1 MKTAYVLLDVGSTS
15 IKTALVETDSTSLQY
30 LSSINT
36 PDFIRPNLYSREL
49 LPDVLLPVCL
59 KLLQKMA
66 TLEYK
71 FTGLLITGQMG
82 GWVLTDLQ
90 NKPKSN
96 IVSWQDNRSMIPN
109 SHSASSYSLFEN
121 LYKSDL
127 MALNGREFRSGL
139 PILGMY
145 ADFENISRLGSD
157 MRFHSIISWIGSQ
170 LCTEYRF
177 VSHSTDAAA
186 SGFLDVENNSWMPIS
201 REILPLTLDLPSV
214 VNEVTSIGYSEILGC
229 PVYTPVGDQQSSLY
243 GIELSN
249 KQIAINLGTGAQI
262 SKLDDG
268 FSSDEIQTRPYFKGE
283 FIATKTH
290 LPGGRAITAF
300 LKMIVGS
307 DPTEADFRWMN
318 NQIDRLD
325 TYSPVDVENFES
337 EILFH
342 KDLLI
347 ENKGKLAGDVLKS
360 IATKYLE
367 VIAKFEPNS
376 VYEILVA
383 GGVGTKMDKIARKVA
398 DSLNL
403 KIKFASTEETTLQ
416 GLANIREILN

>member
-1 MKTAYVLLDVGSTS
+1 MENAYVLLDVGSTS
-15 IKTALVETDSTSLQY
+15 IKTALVKTNSTSLQY

-36 PDFIRPNLYSREL
+36 PDLIKPNLYCREL
-49 LPDVLLPVCL
+49 PPDVLLHVCL
-59 KLLQKMA
+59 KMLEKMSNM
-66 TLEYK
+66 EYK
-71 FTGLLITGQMG
+71 YIGLLITGQMG

-90 NKPKSN
+90 NKTKSN

-109 SHSASSYSLFEN
+109 SQSANAYGFFEN
-121 LYKSDL
+121 LFKSNL
-127 MALNGREFRSGL
+127 MALNGREFRPGL

-145 ADFENISRLGSD
+145 ADTKNLSRFGNDL
-157 MRFHSIISWIGSQ
+157 RFHSIISWIGSQ
-170 LCTEYRF
+170 LCTNYRF

-186 SGFLDVENNSWMPIS
+186 SGFLDIDNNSWIPIS
-201 REILPLTLDLPSV
+201 KEILPITLDLPNV
-214 VNEVTSIGYSEILGC
+214 VNEVTSIGYSEILDC

-243 GIELSN
+243 GIELST

-268 FSSDEIQTRPYFKGE
+268 FSSDEIQIRPYFQGK

-300 LKMIVGS
+300 LKMIVGT
-307 DPTEADFRWMN
+307 DPTETDFRWMN
-318 NQIDRLD
+318 NQIDQLAP
-325 TYSPVDVENFES
+325 YSPVDVDNFES
-337 EILFH
+337 EILFK
-342 KDLLI
+342 KDLLV
-347 ENKGKLAGDVLKS
+347 ENRGKLASDVLNS
-360 IATKYLE
+360 ITTKYLE
-367 VIAKFEPNS
+367 VISKFEPTS
-376 VYEILVA
+376 AYEILVA
-383 GGVGTKMDKIARKVA
+383 GGVGTKMDKITRKVA